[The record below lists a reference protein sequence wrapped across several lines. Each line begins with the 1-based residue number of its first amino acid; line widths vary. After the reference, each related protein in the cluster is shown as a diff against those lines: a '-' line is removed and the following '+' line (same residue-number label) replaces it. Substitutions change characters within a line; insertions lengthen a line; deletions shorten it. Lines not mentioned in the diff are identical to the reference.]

1 MKKGLAVLLILM
13 LLFSFAGCQSGGSGQ
28 EKEERSTEAQAAQ
41 NDAADGETRYGTT
54 ELMAGMIQEQTGGDL
69 HSIHSGALPGRL

>member
-13 LLFSFAGCQSGGSGQ
+13 LLFPFAGCQSGGSGQ

-41 NDAADGETRYGTT
+41 NDAVEGETF
-54 ELMAGMIQEQTGGDL
+54 
-69 HSIHSGALPGRL
+69 